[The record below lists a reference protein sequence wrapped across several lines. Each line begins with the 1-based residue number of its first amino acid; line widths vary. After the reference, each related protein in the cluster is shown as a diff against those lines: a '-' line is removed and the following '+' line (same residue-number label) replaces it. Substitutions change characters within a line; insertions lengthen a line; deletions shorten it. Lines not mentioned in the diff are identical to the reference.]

1 MTFWTN
7 TTLKQIIWPRAQDTS
22 LDQEVPH
29 QAELTSDKSNKSS
42 GTESAKS
49 DLLEDVA
56 EFEIQWEE
64 IAIGERIGLGKV
76 DLLFN
81 YL

>member
-42 GTESAKS
+42 GTKSAKS
-49 DLLEDVA
+49 DLALEDAA
-56 EFEIQWEE
+56 EFEIWPW
-64 IAIGERIGLGKV
+64 
-76 DLLFN
+76 
-81 YL
+81 